1 LKALHA
7 LEKGTKIFVPA
18 HWGVEVA
25 NGLIMAERRK
35 RASQADITE
44 ALGLVAALPVASDEE
59 TTRRACSDTA
69 ALARQY
75 GLTIYDAAYL
85 ELAMRCG
92 ATLATT
98 DKALGRGGENRRSS
112 DSRLTQPAPVVG
124 LIARTIPAKPNHRLQ
139 PYRPRPHGAHA
150 QSPLSRSY
158 ATRGAGAWW
167 LVLFATESHS
177 WTKAV
182 VSGETLAFLY
192 PRSWEISSSLPR
204 QLPRGSIS
212 SVARSGDSTR

>member
-1 LKALHA
+1 MNALVIDGSITLGFLLKDEQEAIALKALHA
-7 LEKGTKIFVPA
+7 LEKGMKIFVPA

-98 DKALGRGGENRRSS
+98 DKALV
-112 DSRLTQPAPVVG
+112 A
-124 LIARTIPAKPNHRLQ
+124 AAK
-139 PYRPRPHGAHA
+139 
-150 QSPLSRSY
+150 
-158 ATRGAGAWW
+158 TAG
-167 LVLFATESHS
+167 VPI
-177 WTKAV
+177 
-182 VSGETLAFLY
+182 LA
-192 PRSWEISSSLPR
+192 
-204 QLPRGSIS
+204 
-212 SVARSGDSTR
+212 